1 MTINS
6 TKQLIGTFN
15 FLYPIYVIKVRG
27 KNPEYPLFFHID
39 KIIFKTIMVRK
50 KIELL
55 ESLLG
60 IDMSIIW
67 GRVSYMIELG
77 SLAIEDE
84 DIAVTEKGCWYFY
97 EKNDFEFGYIEQDVY
112 LDGVSLEFI
121 KNYKIG
127 KKLKFDKIQRHQ
139 VLSDHNISEIVN
151 ELGGDYNLRRQ
162 YNISN
167 GVFDLSPDANAL
179 TAEYIQVQLTMY
191 KDANN
196 QIHNTL
202 IFPDGQETP
211 FDIPKLDQ
219 YRAAWSYDSLHCI
232 PYDEPNVKFVCDS
245 KHQDG
250 LVAYLSNQINLAN
263 FDSSVIRWGGGI
275 CPFVYISLD
284 TFSDCKDKKSLL
296 LLLNTGY
303 ITLHNNTHKY
313 NMNIKSLDAA
323 VKHYMAFSRSV
334 ETYKQQKG
342 MIDIDFILAMNESN
356 WREVFINSGYV
367 DELEDIDIKSYIKP
381 I

>member
-1 MTINS
+1 MTANS

-27 KNPEYPLFFHID
+27 KNPVYPLFFHID
-39 KIIFKTIMVRK
+39 KIIFKTIMVQK

-60 IDMSIIW
+60 IDMTIIW
-67 GRVSYMIELG
+67 GRVNYMIEQG
-77 SLAIEDE
+77 SLAVEDE
-84 DIAVTEKGCWYFY
+84 SIVTTEKGCWYFY
-97 EKNDFEFGYIEQDVY
+97 EKNDFEFDYIERDVY
-112 LDGVSLEFI
+112 LDGVSHLFVEHYNI
-121 KNYKIG
+121 D
-127 KKLKFDKIQRHQ
+127 KKLRFGKIQRHQ

-151 ELGGDYNLRRQ
+151 RLSLDSDLRRQ
-162 YNISN
+162 YNISKSI
-167 GVFDLSPDANAL
+167 FDLSPDANAL
-179 TAEYIQVQLTMY
+179 TEEYVQVQLTMY

-202 IFPDGQETP
+202 TFPDGQEAP
-211 FDIPKLDQ
+211 FDIPKIDQ

-232 PYDEPNVKFVCDS
+232 QHDEPNVKFVCDS

-263 FDSSVIRWGGGI
+263 FDRSVIRWGGGI

-284 TFSDCKDKKSLL
+284 AFSDCKDKKSLL

-313 NMNIKSLDAA
+313 NMNIKSLDAT
-323 VKHYMAFSRSV
+323 VKHYMAFSCSI

-342 MIDIDFILAMNESN
+342 MIDIDFILVMNDPN